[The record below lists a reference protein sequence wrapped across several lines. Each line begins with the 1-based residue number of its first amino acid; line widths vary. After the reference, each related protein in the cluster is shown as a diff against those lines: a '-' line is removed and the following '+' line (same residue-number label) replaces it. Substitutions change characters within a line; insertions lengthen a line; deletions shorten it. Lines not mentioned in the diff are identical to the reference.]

1 MINQLNNMS
10 LEDLIQ
16 LKAELETTIVNK
28 QKEKK
33 QALLNDFK
41 RQAAELGLSLDE
53 IIGTTK
59 KSRAGSKVA
68 AKYRNPENA
77 DQTWSGRGRQPLW
90 VVEQLAKGKRIED
103 LAI

>member
-1 MINQLNNMS
+1 MINQLNSMS

-53 IIGTTK
+53 IMGTAK
-59 KSRAGSKVA
+59 KSREGSKVA